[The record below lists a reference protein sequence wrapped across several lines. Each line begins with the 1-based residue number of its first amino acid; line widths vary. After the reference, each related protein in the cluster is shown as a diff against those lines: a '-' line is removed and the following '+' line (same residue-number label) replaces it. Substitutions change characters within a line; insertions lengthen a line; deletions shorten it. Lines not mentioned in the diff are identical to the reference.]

1 MRRELEEVIGGVLDS
16 GQFILGGNVAAL
28 EEEIAKFC
36 GAKYGIGVASGSDAL
51 TLSLLA
57 LDIGPGDEVITSPFT
72 FVATAG
78 SIALL
83 GAKVVFADI
92 DPLTYNIDPEKIE
105 QLITENTKAI
115 VPVHLYGQPAEM
127 DSILEIADDHG
138 LRVIED
144 AAQAIG
150 AEYKGRK
157 ACSLGDVAAL
167 SFFPTKNLGAFGDA
181 GMVLTNDDAIYEK
194 VHMLRVH
201 GSCKKYEHIALGYN
215 SRLDELQAA
224 ILRVKLKY
232 LDRFTDMRRNIANTY
247 NSLLKDYVVTPH
259 ESPNVKHVYHQ
270 YTIRTQERDEL
281 KRNLARLGI
290 SSTVYYPIPLHLQKA
305 LRFLGYREGD
315 FHETERASR
324 EVLSLPMFPELQ
336 ESEIRMIADAIREC
350 L

>member
-28 EEEIAKFC
+28 EEEIAEFC
-36 GAKYGIGVASGSDAL
+36 GTKYGIGVASGSDAL

-92 DPLTYNIDPEKIE
+92 DPLTYNIDPNKIE

-115 VPVHLYGQPAEM
+115 IPIHLYGQPAEM
-127 DSILEIADDHG
+127 DSILKIADDHG

-247 NSLLKDYVVTPH
+247 NSLLKDCVVTPY
-259 ESPNVKHVYHQ
+259 ESPDVKHVYHQ

-336 ESEIRMIADAIREC
+336 ESEIRMIADAIRKC